1 MITAGLCKWHTSSP
15 PSPPR
20 RRPSRTVMARRCDK
34 HPVPPLH
41 IVPLPGMLT
50 SSDGMLSTPSHKL
63 CSSIHLYTYPPNCCF
78 FATTCSL
85 FFLCSRLPTQ
95 YSSLAC
101 FSVHSVRP
109 SAWCHIFLLHF
120 IYSSTHLYTIHPTKI
135 ALAQPPAF
143 LVLMFQVT
151 FNSVLLT
158 CPFFSTLCQSSSAK
172 CHIFLIQFIQCSSTH
187 LCTNPFYTC
196 IILWSQYWTLY

>member
-41 IVPLPGMLT
+41 IVPLPGMMACCQHPPTNCVPQFTCTL
-50 SSDGMLSTPSHKL
+50 
-63 CSSIHLYTYPPNCCF
+63 IHPIVDFSQPP
-78 FATTCSL
+78 AL

-101 FSVHSVRP
+101 FSVHSVHP
-109 SAWCHIFLLHF
+109 PLPDVTSS
-120 IYSSTHLYTIHPTKI
+120 YSTSYIP
-135 ALAQPPAF
+135 Q
-143 LVLMFQVT
+143 
-151 FNSVLLT
+151 LT
-158 CPFFSTLCQSSSAK
+158 CTLSTQLLLLLSLLL
-172 CHIFLIQFIQCSSTH
+172 F
-187 LCTNPFYTC
+187 
-196 IILWSQYWTLY
+196 

>member
-41 IVPLPGMLT
+41 IVPLPGMIT

-63 CSSIHLYTYPPNCCF
+63 RSSIHLYTYPSNCWF
-78 FATTCSL
+78 FSTTCSL
-85 FFLCSRLPTQ
+85 FPMFQVAYSVLLTCLFFSTLCPS
-95 YSSLAC
+95 
-101 FSVHSVRP
+101 P

-120 IYSSTHLYTIHPTKI
+120 IYSSTHLYTIHPTI

-158 CPFFSTLCQSSSAK
+158 CLFFSTLCQSSSAK
-172 CHIFLIQFIQCSSTH
+172 CHIFLIQFI
-187 LCTNPFYTC
+187 
-196 IILWSQYWTLY
+196 

>member
-63 CSSIHLYTYPPNCCF
+63 CSSIHLYTYPPNRCF
-78 FATTCSL
+78 FSTTCSL
-85 FFLCSRLPTQ
+85 CP
-95 YSSLAC
+95 
-101 FSVHSVRP
+101 
-109 SAWCHIFLLHF
+109 
-120 IYSSTHLYTIHPTKI
+120 
-135 ALAQPPAF
+135 
-143 LVLMFQVT
+143 MFQVAY
-151 FNSVLLT
+151 SVLLT
-158 CPFFSTLCQSSSAK
+158 PLPIPLCLMSHLLTPL
-172 CHIFLIQFIQCSSTH
+172 HIFLNSRVHYPPNYCSCSASCFFSSNVPGYLQLSTSHLSVFQCS
-187 LCTNPFYTC
+187 LP
-196 IILWSQYWTLY
+196 ILFCQMSHIPTPIHIMFLNSLVH

>member
-63 CSSIHLYTYPPNCCF
+63 CSSIHLYTYPPDCCF
-78 FATTCSL
+78 FSTTCSL
-85 FFLCSRLPTQ
+85 FPMFQVAYSVLLTCLFFSTLCPS
-95 YSSLAC
+95 
-101 FSVHSVRP
+101 P

-158 CPFFSTLCQSSSAK
+158 CLFFSTLCQSSSAK
-172 CHIFLIQFIQCSSTH
+172 CHIFLLQFI
-187 LCTNPFYTC
+187 
-196 IILWSQYWTLY
+196 

>member
-34 HPVPPLH
+34 HSVPPLH

-78 FATTCSL
+78 FSTTCSHCPM
-85 FFLCSRLPTQ
+85 FQVAYSV
-95 YSSLAC
+95 SSLAC
-101 FSVHSVRP
+101 FSVHSAHPPLPDVTSSYSTSYIP
-109 SAWCHIFLLHF
+109 QLTCTLSTQLLLSFSLPIFSPNVPGYLLL
-120 IYSSTHLYTIHPTKI
+120 SSSHLYVFQYSLPILFCQMSHIPTPIHI
-135 ALAQPPAF
+135 MF
-143 LVLMFQVT
+143 L
-151 FNSVLLT
+151 NSLV
-158 CPFFSTLCQSSSAK
+158 
-172 CHIFLIQFIQCSSTH
+172 H
-187 LCTNPFYTC
+187 
-196 IILWSQYWTLY
+196 